1 MYVMGVLHEEGTHVP
16 KSKYMAQNYYQK
28 AAELGQEDA
37 KVSLALIMMG
47 QKGNGVDKNQSIETG
62 NEDTIVRDFN
72 SRNVSRLGSGQNSR
86 IGKPK
91 INVFKY
97 GLAYSQDIYAI
108 FYTHL

>member
-47 QKGNGVDKNQSIETG
+47 EKGNGVDKNQSMDTG

-86 IGKPK
+86 IGKSK

-97 GLAYSQDIYAI
+97 G
-108 FYTHL
+108 